1 MDVDM
6 RRRDEIVTTVE
17 RASIGIQRSQS
28 HTGKHANVS
37 RFLDFLLHGCR
48 ILYAVGGEEKI
59 TYVKML
65 YFFRMILTRIRND
78 GNVTKNVEKINE
90 MGFPSLIQIEMP
102 ELVEK

>member
-17 RASIGIQRSQS
+17 RASIGTQRSQS

-48 ILYAVGGEEKI
+48 ILYAVWRGENNVRENVI
-59 TYVKML
+59 FL
-65 YFFRMILTRIRND
+65 QMILTRIRND

-90 MGFPSLIQIEMP
+90 MGFPSLKQIEMP